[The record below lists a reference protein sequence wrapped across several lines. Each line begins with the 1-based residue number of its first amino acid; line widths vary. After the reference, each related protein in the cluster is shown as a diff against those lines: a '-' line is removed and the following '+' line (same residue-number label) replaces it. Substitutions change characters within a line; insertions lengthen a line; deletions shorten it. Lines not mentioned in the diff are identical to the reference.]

1 MELSSKSNINPK
13 IWGPFFWKTFHLSTF
28 GYPESPNELDIET
41 YKSFYENFMKIL
53 PCDKCSIESQKLLN
67 DELVKALENREA
79 LINWGYYFHKLVNDK
94 SSVESIEL
102 SVFKENMADL
112 ISGKIKTPH
121 ENNDHDNSY
130 RKYLYILIIII
141 ILIAI
146 TYFGFKHYTQ
156 CNP

>member
-1 MELSSKSNINPK
+1 M
-13 IWGPFFWKTFHLSTF
+13 
-28 GYPESPNELDIET
+28 
-41 YKSFYENFMKIL
+41 
-53 PCDKCSIESQKLLN
+53 
-67 DELVKALENREA
+67 
-79 LINWGYYFHKLVNDK
+79 NDK
-94 SSVESIEL
+94 SSAESIEL

-112 ISGKIKTPH
+112 ISGKIKTQH